1 MSPVNMPVA
10 KAEKVNI
17 LLVDDQRARLLSY
30 ESILRDLD
38 ENLITAE
45 SGEEALGLLMKHD
58 FAVVLLDVSMPGMDG
73 FETAAMIHDH
83 PRFERIPIIF
93 VTGVH
98 DSEFDR
104 LKGYKVGAVDYVS
117 IPIVPEILRSKV
129 SVLVELYCQRRQL
142 ERLNAELAEAN
153 ALLHAEKTRELE
165 QANQRLQRV
174 NKALEEAD
182 RHKDEFI
189 AILAHELRNPLAPIR
204 TAIDIMQMV
213 PTDNLHLVRARDV
226 IRRQATH
233 LARLV
238 DDLLDVSRITRGT
251 INLQRE
257 QIDVRTLV
265 QRAIE
270 AAQPIIDERRHVL
283 DINDFDGE
291 AVVDG
296 DMTRLVQV
304 LSNLLNNAAKY
315 MNPGGCIRMETLVD
329 GSAVEFRIRDQG
341 IGLSSEAIPKLF
353 TLFSRIGNEGSLTQ
367 GGLGIGLALV
377 RQLVSLHGGTVSVES
392 EGLQRG
398 SLFTVRLP
406 RSQLAPQL
414 AEGDSLPASGVDSD
428 GLRILIADDNVDALD
443 TLAMLFEVAGY
454 TVRKAADGVQ
464 ACKEAAAW
472 QPHFMLLDIGMP
484 MMNGY
489 DVARTVRAEP
499 WGETPTLIAI
509 SGWGQPQD
517 RERAFAAGFD
527 AHFAKPVSFDSLIEL
542 MKAPPPAAART
553 QRAQAA
559 SETKE
564 GS

>member
-1 MSPVNMPVA
+1 MPVA

-17 LLVDDQRARLLSY
+17 LLVDDQKARLLSY

-142 ERLNAELAEAN
+142 ERLNSELAEAN

-204 TAIDIMQMV
+204 TAVDIMQMV
-213 PTDNLHLVRARDV
+213 PTDNQHLIRARDV
-226 IRRQATH
+226 IRRQSTH

-257 QIDVRTLV
+257 QIDVRMLL

-270 AAQPIIDERRHVL
+270 AAQPIIDERRHKL
-283 DINDFDGE
+283 DVSDFDGDA
-291 AVVDG
+291 AVEG

-315 MNPGGCIRMETLVD
+315 MNPGGCISMETRID
-329 GSAVEFRIRDQG
+329 SGAIEFRIRDEG
-341 IGLSSEAIPKLF
+341 IGLDPEAIPKLF

-377 RQLVSLHGGTVSVES
+377 RQLVTLHGGTVSVES

-398 SLFTVRLP
+398 SVFTVRLP
-406 RSQLAPQL
+406 VSQLAPP
-414 AEGDSLPASGVDSD
+414 PAAVPDAPAPD
-428 GLRILIADDNVDALD
+428 ADAAGLRVLIADDNIDALD
-443 TLAMLFEVAGY
+443 TLAMLFDVAGY
-454 TVRKAADGVQ
+454 KVRKASDGMQ
-464 ACKEAAAW
+464 ACKEATAW

-484 MMNGY
+484 LMNGY
-489 DVARTVRAEP
+489 DVARAVRAGP
-499 WGETPTLIAI
+499 RGEAPTLIAI

-527 AHFAKPVSFDSLIEL
+527 AHFAKPVSFDSLMEL
-542 MKAPPPAAART
+542 MKAPPPAAGRA
-553 QRAQAA
+553 QRARAGA
-559 SETKE
+559 KSKE
-564 GS
+564 SL

>member
-1 MSPVNMPVA
+1 MPVM

-17 LLVDDQRARLLSY
+17 LLVDDQKARLLSY

-38 ENLITAE
+38 ENLITAQ
-45 SGEEALGLLMKHD
+45 SGEEALSLLMKHD

-98 DSEFDR
+98 DTEFDR

-142 ERLNAELAEAN
+142 EKLNAELAEAN

-204 TAIDIMQMV
+204 TAVDIMQMV
-213 PTDNLHLVRARDV
+213 PTDNQHLIRARDV
-226 IRRQATH
+226 IRRQSTH

-265 QRAIE
+265 SRSIE
-270 AAQPIIDERRHVL
+270 AAQPIIDERRHRL
-283 DINDFDGE
+283 DLLDFDGE
-291 AVVDG
+291 AAIEG

-315 MNPGGCIRMETLVD
+315 MNPGGRIRMETRVE
-329 GSAVEFRIRDQG
+329 GNAVVFRICDQG
-341 IGLSSEAIPKLF
+341 IGIESAAIPKLF

-398 SLFTVRLP
+398 SVFTVRLP
-406 RSQLAPQL
+406 LSQHEPPR
-414 AEGDSLPASGVDSD
+414 AEALDDAAEPDANAS
-428 GLRILIADDNVDALD
+428 GLRILIADDNIDALD
-443 TLAMLFEVAGY
+443 TLAMMFEVAGY
-454 TVRKAADGVQ
+454 KVRKANDGMQ
-464 ACKEAAAW
+464 ACKEAATW
-472 QPHFMLLDIGMP
+472 RPHFMLLDIGMP
-484 MMNGY
+484 LMNGY

-499 WGETPTLIAI
+499 WGEALTLIAI

-517 RERAFAAGFD
+517 RERAFTAGFD
-527 AHFAKPVSFDSLIEL
+527 AHFAKPVSFDTLVEMIKS
-542 MKAPPPAAART
+542 PPPAAARE
-553 QRAQAA
+553 QRARAGVN
-559 SETKE
+559 SKE

>member
-1 MSPVNMPVA
+1 
-10 KAEKVNI
+10 
-17 LLVDDQRARLLSY
+17 
-30 ESILRDLD
+30 
-38 ENLITAE
+38 
-45 SGEEALGLLMKHD
+45 
-58 FAVVLLDVSMPGMDG
+58 
-73 FETAAMIHDH
+73 
-83 PRFERIPIIF
+83 RIPIIF

-98 DSEFDR
+98 DTEFDR

-204 TAIDIMQMV
+204 TAVDIMQMV
-213 PTDNLHLVRARDV
+213 PTDNQHLIRARDV
-226 IRRQATH
+226 IRRQSTH

-257 QIDVRTLV
+257 QIEVHTLV
-265 QRAIE
+265 SRAVE
-270 AAQPIIDERRHVL
+270 AAQPIIDERRHKL
-283 DINDFDGE
+283 DLTEFDGE
-291 AVVDG
+291 AVIEG

-315 MNPGGCIRMETLVD
+315 MNPGGCIRMETRID
-329 GSAVEFRIRDQG
+329 GNAVVFRIRDEG
-341 IGLSSEAIPKLF
+341 IGIDSSAIPKLF

-377 RQLVSLHGGTVSVES
+377 RQLVTLHGGTVSVES

-398 SLFTVRLP
+398 SVFTVRLP
-406 RSQLAPQL
+406 LSQKAPSQAIAL
-414 AEGDSLPASGVDSD
+414 DDAPVADASAS
-428 GLRILIADDNVDALD
+428 GLRILIADDNIDALD
-443 TLAMLFEVAGY
+443 TLAMMFDVAGY
-454 TVRKAADGVQ
+454 KVRKAVDGIQ

-484 MMNGY
+484 LMNGY
-489 DVARTVRAEP
+489 DVARTVRAES

-527 AHFAKPVSFDSLIEL
+527 AHFAKPVSFDTLIEL
-542 MKAPPPAAART
+542 IKAPPPAAARA
-553 QRAQAA
+553 QHARAG
-559 SETKE
+559 SKSKE